1 MSQLHVK
8 AHYIVEFSVGA
19 RTRVCI
25 YSIRAWKAILEERI
39 SIKKRS
45 HMLSS
50 IFHFS
55 AHVSANIS
63 IHLSFSVL
71 RSCRIYGFHIH
82 IMIVHRYLYYQGF
95 RHLKKPCYEQS
106 VHASYKYLRVNPC
119 MHVCS
124 PNCMHMRNILYRP
137 CVVV

>member
-1 MSQLHVK
+1 MS
-8 AHYIVEFSVGA
+8 INNSGVEDP
-19 RTRVCI
+19 TQYKI
-25 YSIRAWKAILEERI
+25 DMTINYSGVEDHPRKIQIQFQKY
-39 SIKKRS
+39 
-45 HMLSS
+45 HMLPSICHSS
-50 IFHFS
+50 V
-55 AHVSANIS
+55 HVSANIS